1 MPTSPSDQ
9 SPKVLF
15 LFSDTGG
22 GHRSAAEAIIEAL
35 NLEYPGYLNVSMV
48 DVFREYAP
56 PPLQKAPEIY
66 SQLVRVP
73 QAWGLGYHLID
84 GQRRAKIFTAGTW
97 PYVRRNVRKLIAQNP
112 SDIIVSVHPL
122 VIAPALRALR
132 SAGEDYPPFVTVV
145 TDLVTTHVLW
155 YHRRTD
161 LCLVPTKVAY
171 RKAIECGLKPDQ
183 VKVVGLPVAD
193 RFCQPVGDKKA
204 LRDKLGWPKDIPII
218 LLVGGGQ
225 GMGPLEPT
233 AVAIDAAHL
242 PATLVIVAGR
252 NKALK
257 AHLEAQSWSR
267 PTFIYG
273 FVQNMPDLM
282 HAADLIVTKAGP
294 GTISEAFNSGLPMVL
309 YSRLPGQEEGNVSY
323 VTANG
328 AGVWAPQPDQ
338 IVAALRLWIEK
349 PSERQ
354 KAAQASQSLAHPEAA
369 RKIARI
375 LMGELGSA

>member
-1 MPTSPSDQ
+1 MPTLPPDKN
-9 SPKVLF
+9 PKVLF

-35 NLEYPGYLNVSMV
+35 NLEYPGHLNVSMV

-56 PPLQKAPEIY
+56 PPLQKAPELY

-84 GQRRAKIFTAGTW
+84 GQRRAKLFTAGTW
-97 PYVRRNVRKLIAQNP
+97 PYVRRNVRKLISQNP

-132 SAGEDYPPFVTVV
+132 SVGGDFPPFVTVV

-161 LCLVPTKVAY
+161 LCLVPTKIAY
-171 RKAIECGLKPDQ
+171 RKAIENGLKPNQ

-218 LLVGGGQ
+218 LLVGGGE

-233 AVAIDAAHL
+233 AVSIDAAQL
-242 PATLVIVAGR
+242 PAALVIVTGR
-252 NKALK
+252 NKGLK
-257 AHLEAQSWSR
+257 AHLQAHSWSC

-273 FVQNMPDLM
+273 FVQNMPDFM
-282 HAADLIVTKAGP
+282 HAADVIVTKAGP

-309 YSRLPGQEEGNVSY
+309 YSRLPGQEEGNVNY

-338 IVAALRLWIEK
+338 IVATLRLWIEK

-369 RKIARI
+369 RKIAQI
-375 LMGELGSA
+375 LMVELGLA